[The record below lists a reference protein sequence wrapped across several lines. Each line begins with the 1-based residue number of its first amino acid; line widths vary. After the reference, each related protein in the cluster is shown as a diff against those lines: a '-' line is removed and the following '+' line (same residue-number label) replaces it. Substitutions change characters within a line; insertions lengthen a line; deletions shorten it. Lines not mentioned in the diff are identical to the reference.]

1 MAMSNDDIFVPN
13 RPRTER
19 PSSTGRAQGRSPVID
34 QDGHEIPDSTLRGQF
49 ESFRIDFG
57 HSSANPFGNLTR
69 EQRMARL
76 DALSKRW
83 LNLRQ
88 TWDLYGALHSP
99 EARDVRRI
107 KPIMRAGS
115 RLAI

>member
-1 MAMSNDDIFVPN
+1 MPTLLSCQGEKLPLN
-13 RPRTER
+13 
-19 PSSTGRAQGRSPVID
+19 STD
-34 QDGHEIPDSTLRGQF
+34 QRVA
-49 ESFRIDFG
+49 
-57 HSSANPFGNLTR
+57 SANAAQKGTDSGEKRQCDRLLLVSLGESRLTVSDG
-69 EQRMARL
+69 QGQVASPTRL
-76 DALSKRW
+76 DALSKPW